1 MDYIITV
8 ISPCYNS
15 EKTLE
20 RCIDSIISQS
30 IGFEN
35 IELILYDDASKDNTR
50 EIINSYFEKYDNIV
64 SIFSD
69 INQGPG
75 VGKDSAIE
83 KASGKYIMFID
94 SDDEYDEKM
103 CETLLNEINDEID
116 IVSCNY
122 KVLDGIY
129 SSTVYSKYKDDY
141 KSKSKSLLIHD
152 DLIYLPSAI
161 VVNRM
166 FKRDIIIKNNIKFTS
181 IRNGEDELFL
191 RQYLLYSKNFIHLN
205 NYVGYIIH
213 KQDDSISKSQTIE
226 DLFSYLLVCRKIK
239 EIYDPFEIDM
249 PRLLQ
254 GRINLFIQSLYL
266 YDILDNYDKK
276 QLYDVLDK
284 LSNLEK
290 EISFNKKLG
299 LMNDISNFFIK
310 HKQFGLVVF
319 YSKALYAVRKSRLVL
334 KAYRL
339 LTQKN

>member
-103 CETLLNEINDEID
+103 CETLLNEINENID

-122 KVLDGIY
+122 KIIDGH
-129 SSTVYSKYKDDY
+129 YSKNVYYKFKEDY
-141 KSKSKSLLIHD
+141 NTKNKSLLQHD
-152 DLIYLPSAI
+152 EVIYLPSAI
-161 VVNRM
+161 VVNKM
-166 FKRDIIIKNNIKFTS
+166 FKRDIIIKNKIKFTN

-191 RQYLLYSKNFIHLN
+191 RQYLLYSNNLIHLN
-205 NYVGYIIH
+205 KYIGYIIY
-213 KQDDSISKSQTIE
+213 KQDDSISKSQTVE
-226 DLFSYLLVCRKIK
+226 DLFSYLFVCNKIK
-239 EIYDPFEIDM
+239 EIYKNTDVDISK
-249 PRLLQ
+249 LLE
-254 GRINLFIQSLYL
+254 GRIILFLQSLYL
-266 YDILDNYDKK
+266 YDILENYDKNR
-276 QLYDVLDK
+276 LYEALNNLVD
-284 LSNLEK
+284 LEK
-290 EISFNKKLG
+290 EISFNRKLG
-299 LMNDISNFFIK
+299 YILDISNFLIK
-310 HKQFGLVVF
+310 HKQFRLVIL
-319 YSKALYAVRKSRLVL
+319 YSKILHHIRRSPFLL
-334 KAYRL
+334 KIYRNGV
-339 LTQKN
+339 QHE